1 MMVINV
7 IGHPLAKRAIL
18 SFALALALLPS
29 FGVAQSYSAPES
41 VEYHPRLNRHLVGNT
56 SSGGS
61 IQARAAD
68 GTLSL
73 FTAAPAAPYGIELL
87 RGTLFVLDQGAVKG
101 YDIDSAASVMNLP
114 LTGAGFLNGI
124 TSNGVDTLYISDF
137 SGKKIYTVNV
147 AILAAPTQNT
157 PVSMTQTPNGLVFD
171 PVGNRVL
178 VATWGNAAKVM
189 SMNPAGTTAP
199 VDLINTTLNNIDGI
213 TLDCRGSIIVAAW
226 SGCGASGGC
235 LRRFDAPF
243 GPASTAQVVVNSL
256 SNPADIDYSHYNA
269 TVGVPENSANRVTL
283 VPTDC
288 EASLF
293 GSDFE
298 R

>member
-1 MMVINV
+1 MFWHRLRKCATLSVATVFAMLSS
-7 IGHPLAKRAIL
+7 IGA
-18 SFALALALLPS
+18 
-29 FGVAQSYSAPES
+29 AQSYSAPES

-68 GTLSL
+68 GTITL
-73 FTAAPAAPYGIELL
+73 FSAAPAAPYGIELL

-101 YDIDSAASVMNLP
+101 YDIDSAAPVMNLS
-114 LTGAGFLNGI
+114 LTGASFLNGI
-124 TSNGVDTLYISDF
+124 TSNGVDTLYVSDF

-147 AILAAPTQNT
+147 ANLAAPTQNT
-157 PVSMTQTPNGLVFD
+157 PVAMTQTPNGLVFD

-178 VATWGNAAKVM
+178 VATWGTAAKVM
-189 SMNPAGTTAP
+189 SVDPAGATAP

-226 SGCGASGGC
+226 SGCGSAGGC

-243 GPASTAQVVVNSL
+243 ALGSPAQVVVNTL

-283 VPTDC
+283 VPTNC
-288 EASLF
+288 EASIF

-298 R
+298 Q